1 MGYSQGI
8 DSSKTNKSI
17 DLLAGKFPEHKG
29 VNELIA
35 RYKQMMAANSTPA
48 AAGPNSKAQVTGTAA
63 PDFTM
68 NDVDGKPF
76 TLSSLKGKY
85 VLVDFWASW
94 CQPCL
99 MMAPEFKTA
108 ASQLPQVVFAKI
120 QTDKYEQAAAPYNIR
135 SLPTMVAFKN
145 GKEIAR
151 QSGAL
156 PSAQIVQWVR
166 SLNS

>member
-1 MGYSQGI
+1 MSEPNSHVVCPHCQA
-8 DSSKTNKSI
+8 TNRVPATK
-17 DLLAGKFPEHKG
+17 LTA
-29 VNELIA
+29 
-35 RYKQMMAANSTPA
+35 AANC
-48 AAGPNSKAQVTGTAA
+48 GKCAQQLFTAS
-63 PDFTM
+63 PHELNGQTV
-68 NDVDGKPF
+68 NKVIQKNQ
-76 TLSSLKGKY
+76 
-85 VLVDFWASW
+85 VLTIVDFWASW

-108 ASQLPQVVFAKI
+108 ASQLPQVVFAKV

-156 PSAQIVQWVR
+156 PSHQIVQWVQ
-166 SLNS
+166 SLK

>member
-1 MGYSQGI
+1 MSEPNSHVVCPHCQA
-8 DSSKTNKSI
+8 TNRVPATK
-17 DLLAGKFPEHKG
+17 L
-29 VNELIA
+29 
-35 RYKQMMAANSTPA
+35 TPA
-48 AAGPNSKAQVTGTAA
+48 ANCGKCAQQLFTAS
-63 PDFTM
+63 PHEL
-68 NDVDGKPF
+68 NGQIVNKVIQ
-76 TLSSLKGKY
+76 KNQ
-85 VLVDFWASW
+85 VLTIVDFWASW

-145 GKEIAR
+145 GKEVAR

-156 PSAQIVQWVR
+156 PSHQIVQWVQ
-166 SLNS
+166 SLK

>member
-1 MGYSQGI
+1 MASPHELNAQ
-8 DSSKTNKSI
+8 TVNKVI
-17 DLLAGKFPEHKG
+17 RK
-29 VNELIA
+29 NE
-35 RYKQMMAANSTPA
+35 
-48 AAGPNSKAQVTGTAA
+48 
-63 PDFTM
+63 
-68 NDVDGKPF
+68 
-76 TLSSLKGKY
+76 
-85 VLVDFWASW
+85 VLTIVDFWASW

-99 MMAPEFKTA
+99 MMAPQFKA
-108 ASQLPQVVFAKI
+108 AAKQLPQVVFAKI

-156 PSAQIVQWVR
+156 PSDQIVQWVR

>member
-1 MGYSQGI
+1 MSEQNVHLVCPHCQA
-8 DSSKTNKSI
+8 TNRVPMARLSATPNCGKCGQT
-17 DLLAGKFPEHKG
+17 LLTGNPHELNAQT
-29 VNELIA
+29 VNKIIQKNE
-35 RYKQMMAANSTPA
+35 
-48 AAGPNSKAQVTGTAA
+48 
-63 PDFTM
+63 
-68 NDVDGKPF
+68 
-76 TLSSLKGKY
+76 
-85 VLVDFWASW
+85 VLTVIDFWASW

-99 MMAPEFKTA
+99 MMAPQFKAA